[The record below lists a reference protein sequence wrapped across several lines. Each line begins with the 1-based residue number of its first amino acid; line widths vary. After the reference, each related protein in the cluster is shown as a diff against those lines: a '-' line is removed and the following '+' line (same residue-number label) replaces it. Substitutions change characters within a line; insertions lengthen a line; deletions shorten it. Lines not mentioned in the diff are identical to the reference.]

1 MSTDEGD
8 RIAPDVDTNVPDR
21 GWRRN
26 RQKFNDTEGHRVVRL
41 KRASDTAEEG
51 VFTCNIT
58 GDLNNPRY
66 LGIYY
71 PSE

>member
-1 MSTDEGD
+1 MSTDEAD
-8 RIAPDVDTNVPDR
+8 RIMVPDDDEPDR
-21 GWRRN
+21 GWLRN
-26 RQKFNDTEGHRVVRL
+26 RLSDSEGHRVLRL

-58 GDLNNPRY
+58 GDLKSPRY

>member
-1 MSTDEGD
+1 MSTDETD
-8 RIAPDVDTNVPDR
+8 RIKSFSDWDPDR
-21 GWRRN
+21 GWIRSRST
-26 RQKFNDTEGHRVVRL
+26 DSEGHRVLRL

-58 GDLNNPRY
+58 GDLNHHRY